1 VKRREFI
8 AGIGAAA
15 TSSFVWP
22 LAARAQQP
30 AMPVIGYLSARS
42 SESDVSMLS
51 AFYSGLKEAG
61 YVVGKNAAI
70 EFRWGDGQYDR
81 LPALA
86 EDLVR
91 NNVAVMVTSGG
102 ELSALAAKRAT
113 SKIPIVISV
122 GEDPVRYGLVASLN
136 RPGGN
141 ITGVTSLLGALGA
154 KQLGLLRDL
163 VPKTGMLAML
173 VNPDDPWAETQ
184 ITNTEAA
191 AVAVGQQLMVLRA
204 NTRPGI
210 DAAFATLVKQQIGA
224 LLVANSPFFVTQA
237 DHLVALSGRFALPT
251 VYFRRE
257 IATAGGLMSYG
268 SSTAELYG
276 QMGIYAGK
284 MLGGANPADLP
295 FMQATRFE
303 LVINLKTAKTLGL
316 EIPAMLLARADEV
329 IE

>member
-1 VKRREFI
+1 MKRREFI
-8 AGIGAAA
+8 AGLGSAAA
-15 TSSFVWP
+15 SSLVWP
-22 LAARAQQP
+22 RATRAQQP

-42 SESDVSMLS
+42 SESDISMLS
-51 AFYSGLKEAG
+51 AFYLGLKNAG

-70 EFRWGDGQYDR
+70 EFRWGDGRYDR
-81 LPALA
+81 LPGMA
-86 EDLVR
+86 EDLVSS
-91 NNVAVMVTSGG
+91 NVAVIVTSGG

-141 ITGVTSLLGALGA
+141 ITGVTSLLGTLGA

-184 ITNTEAA
+184 ITNTQAA
-191 AVAVGQQLMVLRA
+191 ALAVGQQLMVLRA
-204 NTRPGI
+204 NSRPDI
-210 DAAFATLVKQQIGA
+210 DAAFATLVKERIGA

-237 DHLVALSGRFALPT
+237 DYLIALSGRLNLPT

-257 IATAGGLMSYG
+257 IADVGGLMSYG

-276 QMGIYAGK
+276 QMGTYTGK
-284 MLGGANPADLP
+284 ILSGANPADLP
-295 FMQATRFE
+295 FIQATRFE
-303 LVINLKTAKTLGL
+303 LVINLKTARTLGL
-316 EIPAMLLARADEV
+316 EIPATLLARADEV

>member
-1 VKRREFI
+1 
-8 AGIGAAA
+8 
-15 TSSFVWP
+15 
-22 LAARAQQP
+22 
-30 AMPVIGYLSARS
+30 MPVIGYLSARS
-42 SESDVSMLS
+42 SGSDVAMLS
-51 AFYSGLKEAG
+51 AFHRGLNESGYA
-61 YVVGKNAAI
+61 VGKNVAI

-91 NNVAVMVTSGG
+91 RNVAVIVTSGG
-102 ELSALAAKRAT
+102 ELSALAAKQAT
-113 SKIPIVISV
+113 SRIPLVISV
-122 GEDPVRYGLVASLN
+122 GEDPVRYGFVASLN

-141 ITGVTSLLGALGA
+141 ITGVTSLLGTLGA

-163 VPKTGMLAML
+163 VPKAGMVAML
-173 VNPDDPWAETQ
+173 VNPDDPWAELQ

-191 AVAVGQQLMVLRA
+191 ALAVSQPLMVLRA
-204 NTRPGI
+204 NTRPDI
-210 DAAFATLVKQQIGA
+210 DAAFATLVEKQIGA

-237 DHLVALSGRFALPT
+237 EYLIARSVRLALPT

-257 IATAGGLMSYG
+257 MADAGGLMSYG

-276 QMGIYAGK
+276 QLGTYAGK
-284 MLGGANPADLP
+284 ILGGANPADLP

-303 LVINLKTAKTLGL
+303 LVINLKTARTLGL
-316 EIPAMLLARADEV
+316 EIPPTLLARADEV

>member
-1 VKRREFI
+1 MRRREFI
-8 AGIGAAA
+8 TIVGNAAA
-15 TSSFVWP
+15 WP
-22 LAARAQQP
+22 LAVRAQQST
-30 AMPVIGYLSARS
+30 MPVIGYLSARS

-51 AFYSGLKEAG
+51 AFHRGLNETG
-61 YVVGKNAAI
+61 YVVGKNVAI

-91 NNVAVMVTSGG
+91 RNVAIIVTSGG

-113 SKIPIVISV
+113 SRIPIVINV

-141 ITGVTSLLGALGA
+141 ITGVTSLLGSLGA

-163 VPKTGMLAML
+163 VPKIGMVAML
-173 VNPDDPWAETQ
+173 VNPDDTWAETQ
-184 ITNTEAA
+184 IANTQAA
-191 AVAVGQQLMVLRA
+191 ALTVGQQLTVLRA
-204 NTRPGI
+204 STKPDI
-210 DAAFATLVKQQIGA
+210 DAAFATLVKKQIGA
-224 LLVANSPFFVTQA
+224 LLVAASPFFVTQA
-237 DHLVALSGRFALPT
+237 DYLIALSTRIALPT

-257 IATAGGLMSYG
+257 IADVGGLMSYG

-276 QMGIYAGK
+276 QMGNYTGK
-284 MLGGANPADLP
+284 ILGGANPADLP
-295 FMQATRFE
+295 VMQATKFE
-303 LVINLKTAKTLGL
+303 LVINLKTAKALGL
-316 EIPAMLLARADEV
+316 EIPPTLLARADEV

>member
-1 VKRREFI
+1 MKRREFI
-8 AGIGAAA
+8 AGLGAAA
-15 TSSFVWP
+15 ASPILWP
-22 LAARAQQP
+22 PAARAQQP

-51 AFYSGLKEAG
+51 AFHRGLNETG
-61 YVVGKNAAI
+61 YVVGKNVAI

-91 NNVAVMVTSGG
+91 RNVAVIVTSGG
-102 ELSALAAKRAT
+102 ELSALAAKRVT

-141 ITGVTSLLGALGA
+141 ITGVTSLLGTLGA

-163 VPKTGMLAML
+163 VPKTGMVAVL

-191 AVAVGQQLMVLRA
+191 ALAVSQQLMVLRA
-204 NTRPGI
+204 NTRPDI
-210 DAAFATLVKQQIGA
+210 DAAFATLVKKQIGA

-237 DHLVALSGRFALPT
+237 GYLIALSARLALPT

-257 IATAGGLMSYG
+257 MADVGGLMSYG

-276 QMGIYAGK
+276 QMGTYTGK
-284 MLGGANPADLP
+284 ILGGANPADLP

-303 LVINLKTAKTLGL
+303 LVINLKTAKALGL
-316 EIPAMLLARADEV
+316 EIPATLLARADEV

>member
-1 VKRREFI
+1 MRRRAFVV
-8 AGIGAAA
+8 GLGATVAL
-15 TSSFVWP
+15 P

-30 AMPVIGYLSARS
+30 AVPVIGYLSARS

-70 EFRWGDGQYDR
+70 EFRWGDGKYDR
-81 LPALA
+81 LPRLA

-91 NNVAVMVTSGG
+91 SNVAVIVTSGG
-102 ELSALAAKRAT
+102 ELSALAAKAAT
-113 SKIPIVISV
+113 GKIPIVISV

-154 KQLGLLRDL
+154 KQLGVLRDL
-163 VPKTGMLAML
+163 MPKTGTLAML

-184 ITNTEAA
+184 ITNTQAA
-191 AVAVGQQLMVLRA
+191 ALAVGQQLKVLRA
-204 NTRPGI
+204 NTRPDI
-210 DAAFATLVKQQIGA
+210 DTAFATLVKEQIGA
-224 LLVANSPFFVTQA
+224 LFVANSPFFVTQA
-237 DHLVALSGRFALPT
+237 DYLVALSGRLALPT

-284 MLGGANPADLP
+284 ILGGANPADLP
-295 FMQATRFE
+295 FVQATRFE

-316 EIPAMLLARADEV
+316 EIPPMLLARADEV

>member
-1 VKRREFI
+1 MRRREFI
-8 AGIGAAA
+8 TILGNAAA
-15 TSSFVWP
+15 AWP
-22 LAARAQQP
+22 LAARAQQST
-30 AMPVIGYLSARS
+30 MPVIGYLSARS

-51 AFYSGLKEAG
+51 AFHRGLNDTG
-61 YVVGKNAAI
+61 YVVGKNVAI
-70 EFRWGDGQYDR
+70 EFRWGDGKYDR

-91 NNVAVMVTSGG
+91 SNVAVIVTSGG

-154 KQLGLLRDL
+154 KQLGLLRDP
-163 VPKTGMLAML
+163 VPKTGMVAML
-173 VNPDDPWAETQ
+173 VNPDDPWAEIQ

-191 AVAVGQQLMVLRA
+191 ALAVGQQLMVLRA
-204 NTRPGI
+204 NTKPEI
-210 DAAFATLVKQQIGA
+210 DAAFATLVKNQIGA
-224 LLVANSPFFVTQA
+224 LLVANSPFFVTEA
-237 DHLVALSGRFALPT
+237 HYLIALSARHALPT

-257 IATAGGLMSYG
+257 IADVGGLMSYG

-276 QMGIYAGK
+276 QMGSYAGK
-284 MLGGANPADLP
+284 ILSGTNPADLP
-295 FMQATRFE
+295 VVQATKFE

-316 EIPAMLLARADEV
+316 EIPPTLLARADEV

>member
-1 VKRREFI
+1 MRRREFI
-8 AGIGAAA
+8 AGLGAAA
-15 TSSFVWP
+15 TSSLGWP

-51 AFYSGLKEAG
+51 AFYFGLKEAG

-81 LPALA
+81 LPGLA

-91 NNVAVMVTSGG
+91 NNVAVIVTSGG

-113 SKIPIVISV
+113 AKIPIVFNV

-141 ITGVTSLLGALGA
+141 ITGVTSLLGVLGT

-163 VPKTGMLAML
+163 VPKAALIAML
-173 VNPDDPWAETQ
+173 VNPNDTWGETQ
-184 ITNTEAA
+184 ITNTEASA
-191 AVAVGQQLMVLRA
+191 RAIGQQLVVLRA
-204 NTRPGI
+204 STERDI
-210 DAAFATLVKQQIGA
+210 DAAFVTLVQQRVGA
-224 LLVANSPFFVTQA
+224 LLVAASPFFVVRA
-237 DHLVALSGRFALPT
+237 DYLIALAVRHALPAI
-251 VYFRRE
+251 YFRRE
-257 IATAGGLMSYG
+257 IADAGGLMSYG
-268 SSTAELYG
+268 TSTAELYG
-276 QMGIYAGK
+276 QMGAYAGK
-284 MLGGANPADLP
+284 ILNGANPAEP
-295 FMQATRFE
+295 VMQATKFE

-316 EIPAMLLARADEV
+316 EISPMLLARADEV

>member
-1 VKRREFI
+1 MKRREFI
-8 AGIGAAA
+8 AGAGAAA
-15 TSSFVWP
+15 IWP

-30 AMPVIGYLSARS
+30 AMPVIGYLSVRS

-51 AFYSGLKEAG
+51 AFQRGLNETG
-61 YVVGKNAAI
+61 YIVGKNVAI
-70 EFRWGDGQYDR
+70 EFRWGDGHYDR

-86 EDLVR
+86 EDLVSR
-91 NNVAVMVTSGG
+91 NVAIIVTSGG

-113 SKIPIVISV
+113 SKIPLVISV

-141 ITGVTSLLGALGA
+141 ITGVTSLLGTLGA
-154 KQLGLLRDL
+154 KQLGVLRDL
-163 VPKTGMLAML
+163 VPKAGMVAML

-184 ITNTEAA
+184 ITHTEAA
-191 AVAVGQQLMVLRA
+191 ASAVGQPLMVLRA
-204 NTRPGI
+204 NTRPEI
-210 DAAFATLVKQQIGA
+210 DVAFATLVKKQIGA

-237 DHLVALSGRFALPT
+237 DYLIARSASLALPT

-257 IATAGGLMSYG
+257 IANAGGLMSYG

-276 QMGIYAGK
+276 QMGAYTGK
-284 MLGGANPADLP
+284 ILGGASPADLP
-295 FMQATRFE
+295 FVQATRFE
-303 LVINLKTAKTLGL
+303 LVINLKTARALGL
-316 EIPAMLLARADEV
+316 EIPPTLLARADEV

>member
-1 VKRREFI
+1 
-8 AGIGAAA
+8 
-15 TSSFVWP
+15 
-22 LAARAQQP
+22 
-30 AMPVIGYLSARS
+30 
-42 SESDVSMLS
+42 MLS
-51 AFYSGLKEAG
+51 AFHRGLNETG
-61 YVVGKNAAI
+61 YVVGKNVAI
-70 EFRWGDGQYDR
+70 EFRWGDGQYDL

-91 NNVAVMVTSGG
+91 RNVAIIVTSGG

-141 ITGVTSLLGALGA
+141 ITGVTSLLGTLGA

-163 VPKTGMLAML
+163 VPKTGKVAML

-191 AVAVGQQLMVLRA
+191 AHAVGQQLMVLRA
-204 NTRPGI
+204 NTKPDI
-210 DAAFATLVKQQIGA
+210 DTAFATLVKKQIGA

-237 DHLVALSGRFALPT
+237 DYLIALSARLALPT

-257 IATAGGLMSYG
+257 IAAIGGLMSYG

-276 QMGIYAGK
+276 QMGTYTGK
-284 MLGGANPADLP
+284 ILGGANPADLP

-316 EIPAMLLARADEV
+316 DIPPTLLARADEV